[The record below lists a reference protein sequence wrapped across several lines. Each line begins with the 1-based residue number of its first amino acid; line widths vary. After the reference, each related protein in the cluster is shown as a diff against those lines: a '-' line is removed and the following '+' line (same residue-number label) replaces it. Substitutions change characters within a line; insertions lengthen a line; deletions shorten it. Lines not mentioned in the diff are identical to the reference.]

1 MVAYP
6 TQQPSMNEFTIVEN
20 EESSISQPTAPSD
33 EKKQEKVVSSHEI
46 PTATPNATAHAT
58 AQVNPNAPEDGPDRG
73 YSRISMVM
81 MVIFS
86 GLAIGS
92 DGFNASIIGNIELL
106 MGVIYPN
113 SLTTEV
119 AARLSNAFMV
129 GMIIGMLSFG
139 YISDKLGRKTGAVL
153 TTTILVLGIALSAGA
168 SGLTEDGMF
177 WMLIIARGIAG
188 VGAGGEYPVAGAGA
202 AEATDEAPGIRKRRG
217 FIFAM
222 IGDLSASLGF
232 AFGALVPLILLLCF
246 HQQVRHYEAVWRV
259 SLAMGAI
266 APLSIFW
273 FRYRMV
279 MSTAYRKSS
288 MKKQR
293 IPYWLAVKMYWRP
306 LLGVCGSWFIYNY
319 ISYPFGLFSSTIVGR
334 VNPSSSLAL
343 TMAWGTLI
351 NCFYIP
357 GAFIGGFLSDKI
369 GRRRTMA
376 LGFMLQAILG
386 FILGGALGPIQT
398 KLPLFIVL
406 YGIFL
411 TLGEVG
417 PGSTI
422 VLTASES
429 FPTALRGHGVGLAA
443 AWSKAGAAIGTQVF
457 KPILASWGDDSLR
470 GTQAV
475 FLIGSGFAVLGSLLA
490 WFVLQDS
497 NKILDHG
504 DQEWKDYLI
513 ANGYTNIEWGVEEQ
527 HELPAGKVVD

>member
-1 MVAYP
+1 MRD
-6 TQQPSMNEFTIVEN
+6 
-20 EESSISQPTAPSD
+20 PTAVEME
-33 EKKQEKVVSSHEI
+33 EKKPASKSGEAQ
-46 PTATPNATAHAT
+46 TATKILP
-58 AQVNPNAPEDGPDRG
+58 PLDAPPRDVADDPYNGRG
-73 YSRISMVM
+73 YSRLSMVM
-81 MVIFS
+81 MVVFS

-92 DGFNASIIGNIELL
+92 DGFNASIIGNLELI
-106 MGVIYPN
+106 MAVIYPN
-113 SLTTEV
+113 SLTTAV
-119 AARLSNAFMV
+119 ASRLSNAFMV

-139 YISDKLGRKTGAVL
+139 YIADKLGRKSGAVL

-232 AFGALVPLILLLCF
+232 AFGALVPLLLLLCF
-246 HQQVRHYEAVWRV
+246 HQKVQHYEAVWRV

-279 MSTAYRKSS
+279 VSSAYRKSS

-293 IPYWLAVKMYWRP
+293 LPYWLAIKKYWRP
-306 LLGVCGSWFIYNY
+306 LLAVCSTWFIYNY
-319 ISYPFGLFSSTIVGR
+319 ISYPFGLFSSTIVDR
-334 VNPSSSLAL
+334 VNPTSSLAL

-357 GAFIGGFLSDKI
+357 GAFIGGFLSDRI

-376 LGFMLQAILG
+376 LGFFLQAILG

-398 KLPLFIVL
+398 NLPLFIVL
-406 YGIFL
+406 YGVFL

-429 FPTALRGHGVGLAA
+429 FPTSVRGHAVGLAA

-457 KPILASWGDDSLR
+457 KPILASWGDDELR

-475 FLIGSGFAVLGSLLA
+475 FLIGSGFAVLGALLA

-504 DQEWKDYLI
+504 DQEWKDYLV
-513 ANGYTNIEWGVEEQ
+513 AHGYTNIEWGAGEQ
-527 HELPAGKVVD
+527 TAIQDEKLAD